1 MTQVQEFL
9 NILKTRNVNSLEPL
23 RRKFVQLPRII
34 KDLEKMGYVI
44 EHRPSDH
51 QSTTYRLIREPQ
63 PIVKRDPEYVF
74 IGNKAVLK
82 EDIEPEQQIMKLT
95 KNYYQQD

>member
-23 RRKFVQLPRII
+23 RRRFVQLPRII

-51 QSTTYRLIREPQ
+51 QSTTYKLISEPQ
-63 PIVKRDPEYVF
+63 VKRDPEYVF

-82 EDIEPEQQIMKLT
+82 EDIEPEQQIMTLT
-95 KNYYQQD
+95 KNNYQQD